1 MKYLEMVIGEFANP
15 TLLFFTLC
23 SCGKLEIIR
32 IKIHQSFNEIYLLQ
46 SYLDCILMLGAT
58 GSVGR
63 PELGPD
69 HPRPHPVEIRVGPLG
84 GGPGGREL
92 DVGAQVHLV
101 QLVVNELSDVP
112 G

>member
-1 MKYLEMVIGEFANP
+1 
-15 TLLFFTLC
+15 
-23 SCGKLEIIR
+23 
-32 IKIHQSFNEIYLLQ
+32 
-46 SYLDCILMLGAT
+46 MLGAT

-101 QLVVNELSDVP
+101 QLVVNELSDIP
-112 G
+112 GQVIVSRNIKYET

>member
-1 MKYLEMVIGEFANP
+1 
-15 TLLFFTLC
+15 
-23 SCGKLEIIR
+23 
-32 IKIHQSFNEIYLLQ
+32 
-46 SYLDCILMLGAT
+46 MLGAT

-112 G
+112 GEVIVPGNMKHET

>member
-1 MKYLEMVIGEFANP
+1 
-15 TLLFFTLC
+15 
-23 SCGKLEIIR
+23 
-32 IKIHQSFNEIYLLQ
+32 
-46 SYLDCILMLGAT
+46 MLGAT

-101 QLVVNELSDVP
+101 QLVVNELSDIKLYDEICP
-112 G
+112 HCTLHMMN